1 MHKINGFTTEDTR
14 KIKGWAII
22 LMFIHH
28 CFLDPERY
36 EGQTVIF
43 DPFSEALVN
52 KAALSMKICVA
63 LFVFISAYG
72 ITVSYKRKSD
82 GLKAMTPD
90 IIRRSL
96 YRRSV
101 KLWMNYAF
109 IFVLVQLWS
118 LIVVKDGRYALIYGG
133 GAKGCLY
140 FAIDML
146 GLAELFGTPTFL
158 ATFWYISLAWIIIF
172 IIPLLLIIYKK
183 TGSAALIAMC
193 ILISALFPV
202 TGDLTYAYFPRYI
215 VVIGAGIIAAD
226 TDLFTILEKKRIVCK
241 AVKFI
246 LYAIVFMALLYVR
259 YLKISQAVTAS
270 ADAAIA
276 VVNCAMFC
284 EFINRWPLIRNIL
297 AFIGKYATD
306 MFLIH
311 NFIRIVWYYD
321 FTYSFKY
328 WWLIVLVLLATSL
341 GVSILI
347 EAVKKLTGYEKLTER
362 IAEGR

>member
-1 MHKINGFTTEDTR
+1 MQKTNVFTTADTR

-36 EGQTVIF
+36 AGKTVIF
-43 DPFSEALVN
+43 DPFSEDFVN

-72 ITVSYKRKSD
+72 ITISYKKKCAD
-82 GLKAMTPD
+82 LKALSPETVQK
-90 IIRRSL
+90 SL

-101 KLWMNYAF
+101 KLWMNFAF
-109 IFVLVQLWS
+109 IFFLAQIWS
-118 LIVVKDGRYALIYGG
+118 LIVVRDGRYALIYGG
-133 GAKGCLY
+133 GIKSCLY
-140 FAIDML
+140 FAIDMF

-158 ATFWYISLAWIIIF
+158 ATFWYISLAWMIIF
-172 IIPLLLIIYKK
+172 VIPLLLVIYKK
-183 TGSAALIAMC
+183 IGGAALLALCVI
-193 ILISALFPV
+193 ISSLFPV
-202 TGDLTYAYFPRYI
+202 TTDYSFAHFPQYI

-226 TDLFTILEKKRIVCK
+226 TGLFEKMAEMRIVCK
-241 AVKFI
+241 PVKFVV
-246 LYAIVFMALLYVR
+246 YALAFLMLLYVR
-259 YLKISQAVTAS
+259 FSRVSQPVTAM
-270 ADAAIA
+270 ADAALV

-284 EFINRWPLIRNIL
+284 EFVNRWPVIRNIL
-297 AFIGKYATD
+297 DFIGKYATD

-311 NFIRIVWYYD
+311 NFIRVVWYYD

-328 WWLIVLVLLATSL
+328 WWLIVLVLLAITL
-341 GVSILI
+341 GVSILV
-347 EAVKKLTGYEKLTER
+347 EAIKKVTRYNKLTER